1 MDRKV
6 DVRRVVVG
14 GLIAGLVVNLGELAV
29 NVWIFGAAW
38 AEVLAGMGLRFD
50 GPALVLWGF
59 GSFVLGIV
67 GVWIYAATTPR
78 YGPGPKTALR
88 AGVAV
93 WAISFL
99 FPSAGFLGTGAMPGG
114 LLLIGLLTGLVEVC
128 LGVYLGS
135 WLYREGDLA
144 EA

>member
-1 MDRKV
+1 MDGSV

-29 NVWIFGAAW
+29 NVWVFGNTWTQVFAR
-38 AEVLAGMGLRFD
+38 MGVALD
-50 GPALVLWGF
+50 VPALVLWGS

-67 GVWIYAATTPR
+67 GVWIYAAAGAR
-78 YGPGPKTALR
+78 YGPGPGTAMR

-93 WAISFL
+93 WAVAFL
-99 FPSAGFLGTGAMPGG
+99 FPTAGFLGMRIMPRWLLGIDLVAG
-114 LLLIGLLTGLVEVC
+114 LIEVC
-128 LGVYLGS
+128 LGVYVGA

>member
-6 DVRRVVVG
+6 HLGRVIVG
-14 GLIAGLVVNLGELAV
+14 GLIAGLIVNLGELAV
-29 NVWIFGAAW
+29 NVWLFGAAW
-38 AEVLAGMGLRFD
+38 REVLTGMGLHID
-50 GPALVLWGF
+50 VAAMVLWGS

-67 GVWIYAATTPR
+67 GVWIYAATSAR

-88 AGVAV
+88 AAVAV
-93 WAISFL
+93 WAVAFL
-99 FPSAGFLGTGAMPGG
+99 VPSVGFLATRPFPPG
-114 LLLIGLLTGLVEVC
+114 LVVSTLLTGLVEVC
-128 LGVYLGS
+128 VGVYLGA